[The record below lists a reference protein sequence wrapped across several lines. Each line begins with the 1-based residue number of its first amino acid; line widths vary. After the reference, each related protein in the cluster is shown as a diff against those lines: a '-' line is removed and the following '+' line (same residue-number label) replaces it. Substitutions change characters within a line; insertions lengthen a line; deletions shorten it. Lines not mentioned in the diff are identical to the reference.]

1 MNAALVLS
9 LYSPE
14 NPLCAISSI
23 LKIGLR
29 LGLVLKLLLTLWREV
44 TEAMTPEKQTR
55 KINERKDV
63 VKDPVLK
70 FYSNTQQLNAGT
82 MSARGAFPPGSW
94 E

>member
-14 NPLCAISSI
+14 NPLCAISNML
-23 LKIGLR
+23 LKIGLW

-55 KINERKDV
+55 KVNEKKDV
-63 VKDPVLK
+63 VKDSVLK
-70 FYSNTQQLNAGT
+70 LESNTQQLNTGL
-82 MSARGAFPPGSW
+82 RVHVGK
-94 E
+94 